1 MAAFCELQQSACIRD
16 CCPLCI
22 DVELAWVLLG
32 LMWVLS
38 QPRPNVTVMQRVPP
52 DYQIVRQSCV
62 EVALSL
68 PLQHLAVVCFVQSCG
83 TVQQSISWLARIP
96 APSIQEQT
104 YGFAHSRGSRYRT
117 KQTRAAQAEQELEE
131 RAWALQGCGL
141 SVQGSSMSGM
151 DHPGWY
157 DVSRWH
163 APRRVTACHHGQSSR
178 EVYSRGRIDGLAT
191 PHAKCQ
197 VVPSVLL

>member
-1 MAAFCELQQSACIRD
+1 MRVCRLAACKMQPTTVEMAAFCELQQSVCIRD

-68 PLQHLAVVCFVQSCG
+68 PLQHLAVVCCPKLRGCPAIDLLVGQNSR
-83 TVQQSISWLARIP
+83 TVDSESKHTASHTAEGLDTGPNTLERRRLSKSLRKELGP
-96 APSIQEQT
+96 
-104 YGFAHSRGSRYRT
+104 Y
-117 KQTRAAQAEQELEE
+117 KVAA
-131 RAWALQGCGL
+131 
-141 SVQGSSMSGM
+141 
-151 DHPGWY
+151 
-157 DVSRWH
+157 
-163 APRRVTACHHGQSSR
+163 
-178 EVYSRGRIDGLAT
+178 
-191 PHAKCQ
+191 CQ
-197 VVPSVLL
+197 CKEAQ